1 MEVSSRLIQ
10 PFEIEGDSENPEIFF
25 NTNLLSRKASEM
37 SMNPK
42 VSLTYVNGKRMSYV
56 CWQGDATRVSSPDHK
71 KHWREWLRVFYPEG
85 PDGEIQHME
94 SPSREGANS
103 FDYRKLNKF

>member
-1 MEVSSRLIQ
+1 MLSTINKDGGVSSRLIQ

-71 KHWREWLRVFYPEG
+71 KHWREWLRCFTLRAQMERDSAHG
-85 PDGEIQHME
+85 KSIQ
-94 SPSREGANS
+94 R
-103 FDYRKLNKF
+103 RCK